1 MKKQITKNS
10 PAQSSQFSKHLRMKL
25 KQNRKIF
32 AVTLLLQLLGIPAA
46 AVCQIIVNC
55 KVEIK
60 IRIYRLAVYS
70 NDMIADRVFL

>member
-46 AVCQIIVNC
+46 VVCQIIVN
-55 KVEIK
+55 
-60 IRIYRLAVYS
+60 
-70 NDMIADRVFL
+70 

>member
-1 MKKQITKNS
+1 MKKQIIINNTPVRN
-10 PAQSSQFSKHLRMKL
+10 SQFSKHLRMKL

-55 KVEIK
+55 IVEALICN
-60 IRIYRLAVYS
+60 LMHL
-70 NDMIADRVFL
+70 D